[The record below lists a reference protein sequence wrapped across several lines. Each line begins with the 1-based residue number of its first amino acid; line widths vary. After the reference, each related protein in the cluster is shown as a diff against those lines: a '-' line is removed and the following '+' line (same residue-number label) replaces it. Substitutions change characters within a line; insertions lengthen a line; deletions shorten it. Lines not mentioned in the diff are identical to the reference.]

1 MRNCFVPGCDAFC
14 KKYNMEKRKMFLPP
28 AKFFAEWAA
37 VLPNKRPFKKH
48 DRVCERHFEDAD
60 IIKFWEANIN
70 GHVHVTPR
78 DKPKLRENACPCKNL
93 PSKGDFVSPLEDQ
106 LRKRNDKVEILTH
119 QIVNPSKR
127 KEKVEILSQ
136 EIMIPSKRKLRPK
149 AEAATPKKAKES
161 EMPVMEI
168 REILL
173 DEPLLEAEE
182 MQATIEP
189 GMEIAPEMLQKML
202 EMFESLYDEA
212 FDVTLPSLLWGIHRD
227 PDRKFIVFSEFN
239 QSTMSVCKLLHIN
252 DNFIFKTF
260 INNSLTSSSL
270 CQIGEELV
278 TDHVSAVLDELDKG
292 PLVLS

>member
-28 AKFFAEWAA
+28 AKFFGEWAA

-48 DRVCERHFEDAD
+48 DRVCERHFEECM
-60 IIKFWEANIN
+60 ISSSWEANIN

-78 DKPKLRENACPCKNL
+78 DKPKLRENAFPCKNL

-106 LRKRNDKVEILTH
+106 LRKRNEKVEMLTQ
-119 QIVNPSKR
+119 QIVNPSKP

-136 EIMIPSKRKLRPK
+136 QIITPSKRKLRTK
-149 AEAATPKKAKES
+149 AEAATLKKAKS
-161 EMPVMEI
+161 IEMPTVDI

-173 DEPLLEAEE
+173 DEPQLDAEE
-182 MQATIEP
+182 VQAKTEP
-189 GMEIAPEMLQKML
+189 GTELAPEMIQKML

-239 QSTMSVCKLLHIN
+239 QSTMSVCKLLHIT
-252 DNFIFKTF
+252 DSFVFKKF
-260 INNSLTSSSL
+260 INNSLTSTSH
-270 CQIGEELV
+270 CQIEEELV
-278 TDHVSAVLDELDKG
+278 TDYVSVVLDELDKE